1 MMRTKVT
8 VHCDGPNCG
17 RQVSVPPRHVTGA
30 HHLVEAI
37 PGWIA
42 VALQDR
48 EEWWE
53 ESSTGMRTFCGSAC
67 LADYEQ
73 ALATAIKED
82 TEAAFAY
89 EQARAQQLDGRS
101 IG

>member
-8 VHCDGPNCG
+8 VHCDGPTCG
-17 RQVSVPPRHVTGA
+17 RNTTVPPRHVTGA

-53 ESSTGMRTFCGSAC
+53 ESRLMMRTFCSTSC
-67 LADYEQ
+67 LDAYQRDLSEAIRHDVAQAEAD
-73 ALATAIKED
+73 
-82 TEAAFAY
+82 AAKAN
-89 EQARAQQLDGRS
+89 RR
-101 IG
+101 